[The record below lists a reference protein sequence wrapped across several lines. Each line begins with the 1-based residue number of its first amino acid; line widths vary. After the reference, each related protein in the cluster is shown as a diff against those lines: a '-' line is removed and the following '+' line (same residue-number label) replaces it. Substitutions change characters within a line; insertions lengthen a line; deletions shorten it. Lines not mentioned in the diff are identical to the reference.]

1 MIFQKKFK
9 CIIKSS
15 FKKVPKFLLD
25 LCDIEC
31 TREFKPVCGTNGKTY
46 NNECLL
52 EREKC
57 VKRLF
62 IQVSKMGPCDTTTT
76 EQDETSQVPD
86 ETSPKIETT
95 QTPDIDLEKELFKT
109 TSKPE
114 IFVETTQ
121 VPNVLD
127 ESDMTTQMV
136 TDTRDKMPRL
146 DDETST
152 IMPDQIDD
160 TKLEKEIDTTEIPEV
175 DTDVSET
182 TIKPSPEID
191 LENKLFDPTLD
202 DDTMIPDKI
211 EDEITEATI
220 TESSTYV
227 PLPLVKDTSEAI
239 NEITI
244 QETTP
249 R

>member
-1 MIFQKKFK
+1 
-9 CIIKSS
+9 
-15 FKKVPKFLLD
+15 
-25 LCDIEC
+25 
-31 TREFKPVCGTNGKTY
+31 
-46 NNECLL
+46 
-52 EREKC
+52 
-57 VKRLF
+57 
-62 IQVSKMGPCDTTTT
+62 
-76 EQDETSQVPD
+76 
-86 ETSPKIETT
+86 
-95 QTPDIDLEKELFKT
+95 
-109 TSKPE
+109 
-114 IFVETTQ
+114 
-121 VPNVLD
+121 
-127 ESDMTTQMV
+127 MTTQMV
-136 TDTRDKMPRL
+136 TDTREKMPRL

-160 TKLEKEIDTTEIPEV
+160 TKVEKEIDTTETPEV